1 MLSPVEKPVENVENL
16 CLPGDKIRGYLTNY
30 VNLCS
35 RQTRNYK
42 AGNRME
48 RGGAWLVAI
57 LYVIWLGLTA
67 LVAMGLGRLKRWL
80 LKKAKKKPTYDP

>member
-1 MLSPVEKPVENVENL
+1 
-16 CLPGDKIRGYLTNY
+16 
-30 VNLCS
+30 
-35 RQTRNYK
+35 
-42 AGNRME
+42 ME